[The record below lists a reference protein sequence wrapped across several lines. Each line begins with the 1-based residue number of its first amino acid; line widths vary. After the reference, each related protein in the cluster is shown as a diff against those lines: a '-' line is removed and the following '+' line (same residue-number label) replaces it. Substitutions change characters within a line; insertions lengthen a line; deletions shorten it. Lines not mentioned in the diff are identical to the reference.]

1 MSLYALNW
9 RSRLLPSLHQ
19 SRSAMH
25 QSYFRRSTPQ
35 SAQVA
40 ASFAS
45 CPKLPHVQQ
54 HATVAGTE

>member
-9 RSRLLPSLHQ
+9 RSRSFPARHQ
-19 SRSAMH
+19 SRSAVH

-35 SAQVA
+35 SAHTS

-54 HATVAGTE
+54 QATVAGTE